1 MERERNAVDDDVAT
15 APTLAFEPGHFYS
28 PIVDTAALGERREA
42 LWPANPVVGGIDFN
56 DASHRHVLAEWFPR
70 FIGDY
75 DYPEHLDEAASPAR
89 FYTQNPQFTWLDAR
103 ALFVLMRAWRPKRVI
118 EVGSGYSSL
127 LIADVNQRFAGGG
140 IDVTCIEPYP
150 REFLR
155 SHVAGISRVIER
167 TVQSVPTDT
176 FRELA
181 AGDVLFIDSSHVA
194 KTGSDVN
201 YLLFDVVPTLAPGV
215 HVHVHD
221 VFLPFE
227 YPPDWVLVQ
236 NRSWNEQYVVRA
248 LLMYAGATL
257 RVDFGSAYAF
267 HRFRDLVIAALAHP
281 RGHGFAGG
289 SLWFTKLA

>member
-1 MERERNAVDDDVAT
+1 VERQRDAVDDVPT
-15 APTLAFEPGHFYS
+15 SAPALAFEPGHFYS
-28 PIVDTAALGERREA
+28 PIVDPATLGERREA
-42 LWPANPVVGGIDFN
+42 LWPDNPVVSGIDFN
-56 DASHRHVLAEWFPR
+56 DASHRHVLAEGFPR

-103 ALFVLMRAWRPKRVI
+103 ALFVLLRAWRPKRVI

-127 LIADVNQRFAGGG
+127 LIADVNHRFAGGD
-140 IDVTCIEPYP
+140 IDVTCIDPYP

-155 SHVAGISRVIER
+155 SHVPGIARVVER
-167 TVQSVPTDT
+167 TVQSLPLDT
-176 FRELA
+176 FSELA
-181 AGDVLFIDSSHVA
+181 AGDVLFIDSSHVS

-227 YPPDWVLVQ
+227 YPPEWVLVQ
-236 NRSWNEQYVVRA
+236 NRSWNEQYIVRA